1 MTDDVYV
8 GYYYGGI
15 KLFSLVFGIV
25 DSLTA
30 ILLPRFSNLMAEEM
44 KNLLQSLKKYIR
56 LLLEFLYQYLLDC
69 SLLVNMLYL
78 FWVVIVLYHL

>member
-30 ILLPRFSNLMAEEM
+30 ILLPRFSNLMAEGRDE
-44 KNLLQSLKKYIR
+44 
-56 LLLEFLYQYLLDC
+56 EFATISQKVY
-69 SLLVNMLYL
+69 LLVNMLYL